1 MKTLYLLRH
10 AKSSW
15 RDSSLADFER
25 PLKKKGQF
33 QADQLSDHL
42 SSLLPPPTRVLCSPA
57 LRTRETLHYFLE
69 QWPLPKSAISYP
81 DDLYLADRETLFRLI
96 QALPKKDD
104 IVLLVGHNPGLS
116 HFGRKLFRPET
127 EELDDLKPCAFLQV
141 DFEVDDWAEVTPHTG
156 WRKLLIRPRALEV

>member
-15 RDSSLADFER
+15 RDSSLADFDR

-33 QADQLSDHL
+33 QADQLSDYL
-42 SSLLPPPTRVLCSPA
+42 SSLLPSPDRVLCSPA

-69 QWPLPKSAISYP
+69 KWSLAASAVTFPEEMYM
-81 DDLYLADRETLFRLI
+81 ADRETLFRRV
-96 QALPKKDD
+96 QGLPAKSE

-116 HFGRKLFRPET
+116 HFARKLFRPET
-127 EELDDLKPCAFLQV
+127 EELRDLKPCSFLQI
-141 DFEVDDWAEVTPHTG
+141 DFDVTRWSEVTPHTG
-156 WRKLLIRPRALEV
+156 SRKLLIRPKHLEG